1 MNTSPVRIELDG
13 GVSITF
19 LLFAAVVGFI
29 VLRGV
34 VRVFSGAGSSGGSD
48 SVLKALGIT
57 AVVVVA
63 MMMLAATLYTSRSA
77 SSVTVHT
84 ARSSSS
90 VLQDVGTSGTAVDV
104 VDTSLAGI
112 STTTTAD
119 GEMLVLPLSDQ
130 VLADLIGEEGVAAI
144 ERLNETVPPQLRQAY
159 AMIPI
164 TGPASGTVAPVLR
177 RTIGPAVLSEQ
188 GRNLIQSTVSNLLP
202 EEVAKKGLQ
211 LIAEAAEEQTGDT
224 FEAPEWVET
233 PGDGF
238 IVVKSEFALEGEPV
252 GKVLRPAIEE
262 ALIAQVESLISARF
276 HTDDGWKRYV
286 SLAVS
291 DDAIEEC
298 IVKTAEETELLPTT
312 GGTFE
317 MQRTYALIDLPE
329 TLKEGTVASVRSS
342 IQQSRMMSLG
352 VTVAI
357 AWLAALFLGVGARL
371 AQSPSTTRKVTMLPV
386 VGLMILPCGVAFCL
400 MVGAM
405 TSGETLD
412 FSWADEP
419 MTCVI
424 DSMSEAAE

>member
-1 MNTSPVRIELDG
+1 MNTSPIRIELDS

-19 LLFAAVVGFI
+19 LLFAAIVGFI

-34 VRVFSGAGSSGGSD
+34 VRLFSGANGSD

-63 MMMLAATLYTSRSA
+63 MMMLAATLYTSRQA

-90 VLQDVGTSGTAVDV
+90 VLQDVESSSAVV
-104 VDTSLAGI
+104 VSDTSLGGI

-119 GEMLVLPLSDQ
+119 GEMLVLPLSNQ

-144 ERLNETVPPQLRQAY
+144 EKLNETVPPELRQAY

-177 RTIGPAVLSEQ
+177 GTLGPAVMSEQ
-188 GRNLIQSTVSNLLP
+188 GMNLIQSTVSNLLP
-202 EEVAKKGLQ
+202 TEIAEKGLQ
-211 LIAEAAEEQTGDT
+211 LMAEAADGELADGT
-224 FEAPEWVET
+224 FEAPDWVEA
-233 PGDGF
+233 PGEGF

-252 GKVLRPAIEE
+252 GQVLRPAIEE
-262 ALIAQVESLISARF
+262 ALITQVESLISERF
-276 HTDDGWKRYV
+276 HTDDGWKQYV

-291 DDAIEEC
+291 DEAIEEC

-329 TLKEGTVASVRSS
+329 TLKEGTVASIRSS

-352 VTVAI
+352 LTVAI
-357 AWLAALFLGVGARL
+357 AWLAALFLGVGARV
-371 AQSPSTTRKVTMLPV
+371 AQSRSTTRKVATLPI
-386 VGLMILPCGVAFCL
+386 VGLMIVPCGVAFCL

-424 DSMSEAAE
+424 DSMSESSVE

>member
-1 MNTSPVRIELDG
+1 MNTSPIRIELDS

-19 LLFAAVVGFI
+19 LLFAAIVGFI

-34 VRVFSGAGSSGGSD
+34 VRLFSGANGSD

-63 MMMLAATLYTSRSA
+63 MMMLAATLYTSRQA

-90 VLQDVGTSGTAVDV
+90 VLQDVESSSAVVDV
-104 VDTSLAGI
+104 SDTSLGGI

-119 GEMLVLPLSDQ
+119 GEMLVLPLSNQ

-144 ERLNETVPPQLRQAY
+144 EKLNETVPPELRQAY

-177 RTIGPAVLSEQ
+177 GTLGPAVMSEQ
-188 GRNLIQSTVSNLLP
+188 GMNLIQSTVSNLLP
-202 EEVAKKGLQ
+202 REVAEKGLQ
-211 LIAEAAEEQTGDT
+211 LMAEAADGELADGK
-224 FEAPEWVET
+224 FEAPDWVET
-233 PGDGF
+233 PGEGF

-252 GKVLRPAIEE
+252 GQVLRPAIEE
-262 ALIAQVESLISARF
+262 ALITQVESLISQRF
-276 HTDDGWKRYV
+276 HTDDGWKQYV

-291 DDAIEEC
+291 DEAIEEC

-329 TLKEGTVASVRSS
+329 TLKEGTVASIRSS

-352 VTVAI
+352 LTVAI
-357 AWLAALFLGVGARL
+357 AWLAALFLGVGARV
-371 AQSPSTTRKVTMLPV
+371 AQSRSTTRKVAMLPI
-386 VGLMILPCGVAFCL
+386 VGLMIVPCGVAFCL

-412 FSWADEP
+412 FSWADQP

-424 DSMSEAAE
+424 DSMAESSVE